1 MIRRGTY
8 LNTADNSGAKRVQCI
23 GIPKKV
29 NFGKQTD
36 FATLGDVITVTVKDA
51 LPNGTAKKGKIYKA
65 VVVRTAKEVGR
76 PDGSYIKFDDNAVVL
91 LNNNLE
97 PLGTRILGPV
107 AREIRSKGFYRIVSL
122 APEVI

>member
-1 MIRRGTY
+1 MYRYT
-8 LNTADNSGAKRVQCI
+8 
-23 GIPKKV
+23 KKV

-51 LPNGTAKKGKIYKA
+51 LPNGAAKKGKVYKA
-65 VVVRTAKEVGR
+65 VVVRTAKEVSR
-76 PDGSYIKFDDNAVVL
+76 EDGSYIKFDDNAVVL

-97 PLGTRILGPV
+97 PIGTRILGPV
-107 AREIRSKGFYRIVSL
+107 AREIRAKGFYRIVSL